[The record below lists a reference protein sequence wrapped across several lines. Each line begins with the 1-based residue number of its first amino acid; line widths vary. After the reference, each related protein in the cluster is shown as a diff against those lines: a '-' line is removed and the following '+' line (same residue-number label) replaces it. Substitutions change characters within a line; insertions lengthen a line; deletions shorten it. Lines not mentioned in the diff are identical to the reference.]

1 MGNNGMSPIE
11 KIQDFCKKNKDI
23 VESGI
28 IKGLDPV
35 KGKVVLIKNGIKKEI
50 TIDELDQFDFDNF
63 EMKKVEEKIDSINNL
78 DVLVDQKIVEE
89 SIESLDETEINEKVP
104 KNLAEMQQCIASK
117 NEKLI
122 DKALEEFAIDSTGKI
137 NINKAIKVVTDNSAD
152 NVIECVRDS
161 KKLPTELSSYDITGK
176 CIVEKV
182 SEENIE
188 PENLINS
195 SFNNILVYVE
205 AAKLKNISFSDEQI
219 KTAKDKYKT
228 QINDKINVMGLNKTK
243 EETKIVDFESKK
255 QEKQMALQLRP
266 DTSIRRA
273 GFADIIILTM
283 IVVVYAAIIINLIMK
298 IK

>member
-1 MGNNGMSPIE
+1 MGTVTNMYVE
-11 KIQDFCKKNKDI
+11 MLKKFCLEQKNSEI
-23 VESGI
+23 VKTGV
-28 IKGLDPV
+28 IKGINPET
-35 KGKVVLIKNGIKKEI
+35 GKVTLEKNGTKKEVFVG
-50 TIDELDQFDFDNF
+50 ELEQFDFDQF
-63 EMKKVEEKIDSINNL
+63 EMKVQEKPIDNINNL
-78 DVLVDQKIVEE
+78 DVLIEE
-89 SIESLDETEINEKVP
+89 TIESLDETENYEKVP
-104 KNLAEMQQCIASK
+104 KNLAEMQQCIAFK
-117 NEKLI
+117 NEKII

-182 SEENIE
+182 SEENIQ

-243 EETKIVDFESKK
+243 EENKVVDFESKK

-266 DTSIRRA
+266 DTSIRKA

-283 IVVVYAAIIINLIMK
+283 IVVVYAAILINLIMK